1 MQAPVENRH
10 TGPVGHRKLDDAVT
24 GDANGDLLG
33 NGAIIT
39 HQSSAASREH
49 AAADD
54 IVTHRLHLLSR
65 RM

>member
-1 MQAPVENRH
+1 MDY
-10 TGPVGHRKLDDAVT
+10 TKLDDAAM
-24 GDANGDLLG
+24 GDANGDFLG
-33 NGAIIT
+33 NGAVIT

-65 RM
+65 RMYKKKWIG